1 MQLDANKPDID
12 FSKTMSVERY
22 YLYTEAGYNV
32 SSLFQSLRLN
42 ITERDMEKE
51 HQKQVQRRKSKEMNG
66 DKPGRH
72 KHKSQDM

>member
-1 MQLDANKPDID
+1 MVI
-12 FSKTMSVERY
+12 
-22 YLYTEAGYNV
+22 LYTEACYYV

-66 DKPGRH
+66 DKPERH
-72 KHKSQDM
+72 KHKS

>member
-1 MQLDANKPDID
+1 MVI
-12 FSKTMSVERY
+12 
-22 YLYTEAGYNV
+22 LYTEACYYV

-51 HQKQVQRRKSKEMNG
+51 HQKQVQRRKNKEMNG

-72 KHKSQDM
+72 KHKS